1 MDWESP
7 YLLLL
12 IFPALAFLLWAES
25 KSSHP
30 MPAGRKRIL
39 LIVRALAV
47 MLALAA
53 LAGPARVMTTARHA
67 VIFVLDQSQSIGA
80 EGLKKETAKLRE
92 IESTLPADTDVF
104 YTGLGD
110 ESHLLTAR

>member
-25 KSSHP
+25 RSSHP
-30 MPAGRKRIL
+30 MPAGRRRLL
-39 LIVRALAV
+39 LIVRALVV
-47 MLALAA
+47 MLGLAA

-67 VIFVLDQSQSIGA
+67 VIFVLDQSQSIGP
-80 EGLKKETAKLRE
+80 EGLKRETNRLQE
-92 IESTLPADTDVF
+92 IQKSLPADTDIF
-104 YTGLGD
+104 YTG
-110 ESHLLTAR
+110 

>member
-25 KSSHP
+25 RSAHP
-30 MPAGRKRIL
+30 MPPGRKRIL
-39 LIVRALAV
+39 LVVRALVV

-67 VIFVLDQSQSIGA
+67 VIFVLDQSQSLGS
-80 EGLKKETAKLRE
+80 EGLKRETARLRE
-92 IESTLPADTDVF
+92 IKATLPADTDIF
-104 YTGLGD
+104 YT
-110 ESHLLTAR
+110 